1 MISEY
6 VNGCRETIHK
16 QGLMAFFDK
25 IFNSI
30 KLPIYDNMFRA
41 QVMHGFFIKNR
52 IERKA
57 NQKLLA
63 RAEINSKHN
72 KNQRP
77 LVSVIIPT
85 YNRASVLTERTI
97 PSVLK
102 QTYQNFELIIIG
114 DKCTDNTEELIKEKF
129 CDRRIRF
136 INLQKRS
143 RYPKNPH
150 LRWLVAGG
158 IPRNEGLR
166 LARGEWIAPLDDD
179 DEFSKDHLEVL
190 LNYAVKTGCELVYGA
205 TLMEKTPGKWVRVGS
220 YPLTNG
226 SICHLSAMYSS
237 TLKFFK
243 YDHNAWKYLEPND
256 ANLWRRMQ
264 EAGVRI
270 GFIDRIIGKHYEE
283 KSTCREKKNFA
294 ELQFFF
300 ENPIDI
306 KTHQKTNKNGVLDNN
321 KKQQNS

>member
-6 VNGCRETIHK
+6 VNSCRETIRK
-16 QGLMAFFDK
+16 QGLMAFFEK
-25 IFNSI
+25 ILKSI
-30 KLPIYDNMFRA
+30 QLPIYDNMFRM
-41 QVMHGFFIKNR
+41 QVLHGFFIKNR

-63 RAEINSKHN
+63 RAVINSKHN
-72 KNQRP
+72 QNQNP

-85 YNRASVLTERTI
+85 YNRAKVLTERTI

-114 DKCTDNTEELIKEKF
+114 DHCTDNTEQLIKEKF
-129 CDRRIRF
+129 CDRRISF
-136 INLQKRS
+136 INLPKRGK
-143 RYPKNPH
+143 YPKNSH

-158 IPRNEGLR
+158 IPRNEGLK
-166 LARGEWIAPLDDD
+166 LARGEWITPLDDD

-190 LNYAVKTGCELVYGA
+190 LNCAFKTGCDLVYGA
-205 TLMEKTPGKWVRVGS
+205 ALMEKTQGKWERIGS

-243 YDHNAWKYLEPND
+243 YDINAWKYLEPND

-264 EAGVRI
+264 EAGVST

-283 KSTCREKKNFA
+283 GTTRKEKENFA
-294 ELQFFF
+294 ELQFFV
-300 ENPIDI
+300 ENSIENKAI
-306 KTHQKTNKNGVLDNN
+306 KNSKKNGV
-321 KKQQNS
+321 

>member
-6 VNGCRETIHK
+6 VNSCRETIQK
-16 QGLMAFFDK
+16 KGLIALAEK
-25 IFNSI
+25 ILKTI
-30 KLPIYDNMFRA
+30 QLPIRDNMFRM
-41 QVMHGFFIKNR
+41 QLLHGFFIKNR

-63 RAEINSKHN
+63 GLGNPKHFQ
-72 KNQRP
+72 NQRP

-85 YNRASVLTERTI
+85 YNRAKVLTERTI

-114 DKCTDNTEELIKEKF
+114 DHCTDNTEQLINEKF
-129 CDRRIRF
+129 CDRRISF
-136 INLQKRS
+136 NNLSKRGK
-143 RYPKNPH
+143 YPKNPH

-158 IPRNEGLR
+158 IPRNEGLK

-190 LNYAVKTGCELVYGA
+190 LNYAFETGCDLVYGA
-205 TLMEKTPGKWVRVGS
+205 ALMEKTPGKWERVGS

-226 SICHLSAMYSS
+226 SICHLSALYSS

-243 YDHNAWKYLEPND
+243 YNINAWKYLEPND

-270 GFIDRIIGKHYEE
+270 GFVDRIIGKHYEE
-283 KSTCREKKNFA
+283 GTTRKEKENFA
-294 ELQFFF
+294 ELQFFV
-300 ENPIDI
+300 ENSIENKSI
-306 KTHQKTNKNGVLDNN
+306 KNPRKNGV
-321 KKQQNS
+321 